1 MHIPAATVAPE
12 SLMANLAIC
21 GISFCFSITKGVV
34 GLTLIIASSVL
45 CLLIIEWAMV
55 FSSDRDNNEIDSA
68 KQFHE
73 KHVQYNSHGYR
84 DYDYSLKKSNDVFRV
99 IVLGDSQTFG
109 SGIKNLNDIWVK
121 KLEAK
126 LKEERNGS
134 KIEILNI
141 SGPGWNTDT
150 QLYELFKH
158 GLSFNPDLVV
168 LAYYHNDIPTNTYF
182 SCDSTDYKIAPDI
195 NLLHNSKLVNFL
207 NFRVNRLLEKLWN
220 KPSYPDCLAQTYDS
234 ISWEMEKFYL
244 DTMARTL
251 AIKKIHFLITVIPL
265 IYKLD
270 NNYPLKKAHQYLKE
284 FSNQRSI
291 EFLDLYERGFK
302 NLDADILR
310 ISESDHH
317 LNLEANTIV
326 ADTLFNK
333 IKALTK
339 YKNISYFNKAFSLK
353 EFLEEKQIL
362 KEIDTLFNKKETIAN
377 FNFDSENESFEI
389 TRKTDNFIFKKF
401 KKKLNHA
408 NSFSLLE
415 TTLSSNGGFQSL
427 KKVVFYPDT
436 KIPKIIDSIVNKSG
450 TYKQTIEQLVSNS
463 KGSFTRHQLGQT
475 IYEFKYEIFS
485 NDFRIKLTRDTV
497 FPDPKLLDKWIFQNI
512 QPPSKKISIEKQKE
526 ALVWLITNNSNIYN
540 SDSHFFEVLK
550 SYPWIPD
557 KQKKMQM
564 PEDLDERNIDD
575 KFYKIASNS
584 KTPWLKNIGFA
595 SKSETFSHALK
606 QQYENLPTQKV
617 TKLLQAANY
626 NASQLQ
632 LPEP

>member
-1 MHIPAATVAPE
+1 MKFNYLKKKIIQLT
-12 SLMANLAIC
+12 I
-21 GISFCFSITKGVV
+21 
-34 GLTLIIASSVL
+34 LTLNLIICSVL
-45 CLLIIEWAMV
+45 IEGVLIFI
-55 FSSDRDNNEIDSA
+55 STDGNDNYERT
-68 KQFHE
+68 KEFHE
-73 KHVQYNSHGYR
+73 KYIRYNEHGYR
-84 DYDYSLKKSNDVFRV
+84 DYEYSLKKPEGIFRV
-99 IVLGDSQTFG
+99 LVLGDSQTFG
-109 SGIKNLNDIWVK
+109 HGIKDLKDTWVK

-126 LKEERNGS
+126 LQKEGRNAS
-134 KIEILNI
+134 IEVLNI
-141 SGPGWNTDT
+141 SGPGWNSDT
-150 QLYELFKH
+150 HLYELFKN
-158 GLSFNPDLVV
+158 GFKFNPDLVI
-168 LAYYHNDIPTNTYF
+168 LAYAHNDIPFPTSVNCN
-182 SCDSTDYKIAPDI
+182 SSDRKITPNI
-195 NLLHNSKLVNFL
+195 NIFQSSKLASFID
-207 NFRVNRLLEKLWN
+207 FRINRLLEKVGE
-220 KPSYPDCLAQTYDS
+220 KPSYFDCLNQAYGS
-234 ISWEMEKFYL
+234 IGWEMNKFYL
-244 DTMARTL
+244 DMMGL
-251 AIKKIHFLITVIPL
+251 ALSIKKIHFMITVIP
-265 IYKLD
+265 IIHQLD
-270 NNYPLKKAHQYLKE
+270 DDYPLIGAHKKLKE
-284 FSNQRSI
+284 FSHQRRI
-291 EFLDLYERGFK
+291 EFLDFYERGFK

-389 TRKTDNFIFKKF
+389 IRKTDNFIFKKF

-526 ALVWLITNNSNIYN
+526 TLVWLITNNSNIYN
-540 SDSHFFEVLK
+540 S
-550 SYPWIPD
+550 P
-557 KQKKMQM
+557 Q
-564 PEDLDERNIDD
+564 DLRIINDTGFLEKISNNDLSKIFDEIFLFQNLLIIDQFGGKNYI
-575 KFYKIASNS
+575 KFLIKLIEKHKPSSVALN
-584 KTPWLKNIGFA
+584 A
-595 SKSETFSHALK
+595 SKRYGIYNERLK
-606 QQYENLPTQKV
+606 HKAISIY
-617 TKLLQAANY
+617 
-626 NASQLQ
+626 
-632 LPEP
+632 

>member
-1 MHIPAATVAPE
+1 M
-12 SLMANLAIC
+12 NL
-21 GISFCFSITKGVV
+21 SFKKILIN
-34 GLTLIIASSVL
+34 LTLIIASSVL

-168 LAYYHNDIPTNTYF
+168 LAYYLNDIPTNTYF
-182 SCDSTDYKIAPDI
+182 SCDSTDYKIVPDI

-234 ISWEMEKFYL
+234 IGWEMEKFYL

-526 ALVWLITNNSNIYN
+526 TLVWLITNNSNIYN
-540 SDSHFFEVLK
+540 S
-550 SYPWIPD
+550 P
-557 KQKKMQM
+557 Q
-564 PEDLDERNIDD
+564 DLRIINDTGFLEKISNNDLSKIFDEIFLFQNLLIIDQFGGKNYI
-575 KFYKIASNS
+575 KFLIKLIEKHKPSSVALN
-584 KTPWLKNIGFA
+584 A
-595 SKSETFSHALK
+595 SKRYGIYNERLK
-606 QQYENLPTQKV
+606 HKAISIY
-617 TKLLQAANY
+617 
-626 NASQLQ
+626 
-632 LPEP
+632 